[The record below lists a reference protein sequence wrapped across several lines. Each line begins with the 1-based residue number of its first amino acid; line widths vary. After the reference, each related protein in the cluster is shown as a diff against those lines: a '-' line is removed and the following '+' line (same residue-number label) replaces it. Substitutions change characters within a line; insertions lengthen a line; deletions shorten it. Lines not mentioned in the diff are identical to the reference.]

1 MKRFYLTF
9 AVLAIAIT
17 AVMVLSACGD
27 VAWAKTI
34 KIAFIGP
41 LTGPNAAQGNGAKN
55 SFDLAIKQANDG
67 HERKHWSRIHAG
79 VLAVGAGVGI
89 WLYTDGIIG
98 QTWIQRIVEL
108 P

>member
-1 MKRFYLTF
+1 
-9 AVLAIAIT
+9 
-17 AVMVLSACGD
+17 
-27 VAWAKTI
+27 
-34 KIAFIGP
+34 
-41 LTGPNAAQGNGAKN
+41 
-55 SFDLAIKQANDG
+55 
-67 HERKHWSRIHAG
+67 